1 MALWAA
7 EVDRLLKN
15 TRDTF
20 GKPTIYQRPAINGR
34 PAYPAFTITGVPEFL
49 SRLPDVDRG
58 EFFSAYYVLE
68 DFEAAT
74 FAASVVAT
82 FSATIPPPDGGVLT
96 IDGIGYTAKA
106 ALDNT
111 VPFQFFRGTNGG
123 TAAAN
128 LTAAINA
135 TDGYGGTAYS
145 ESTPPHP
152 TCEAFN
158 DSPSPQVRISYLDP
172 GISGNGVTV
181 QDAMGSLNFDSKIF
195 YGGGPM
201 KEDLITI
208 DGILYRV
215 SYEPS
220 PDTNGGI
227 QLRLEKKA
235 L

>member
-15 TRDTF
+15 ARDTF

-49 SRLPDVDRG
+49 SRLEDVDRG
-58 EFFSAYYVLE
+58 EFFSVYYVLE

-96 IDGIGYTAKA
+96 IDSIGYTAKA
-106 ALDNT
+106 ALNNA
-111 VPFQFFRGTNGG
+111 VPFQFFRGTNGS

-158 DSPSPQVRISYLDP
+158 DSPLASSQDQLSRSRHFRQRHCRA
-172 GISGNGVTV
+172 GCHGVVEFRQQNLLRWWT
-181 QDAMGSLNFDSKIF
+181 DEGRPDYHRWN
-195 YGGGPM
+195 P
-201 KEDLITI
+201 
-208 DGILYRV
+208 V
-215 SYEPS
+215 SS
-220 PDTNGGI
+220 
-227 QLRLEKKA
+227 QLRA
-235 L
+235 FAGQ